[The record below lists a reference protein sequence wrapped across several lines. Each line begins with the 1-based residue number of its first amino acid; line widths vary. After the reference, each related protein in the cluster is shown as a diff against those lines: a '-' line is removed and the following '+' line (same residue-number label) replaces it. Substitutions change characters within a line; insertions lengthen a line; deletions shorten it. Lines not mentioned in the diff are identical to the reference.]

1 MKELLDGLGMNPS
14 LVTALEKQ
22 NITVPT
28 GIQRKV
34 IPEVLKNK
42 DLIVQS
48 ETGTGKTLAY
58 LVPVFEKLKAQ
69 ERIMQV
75 IILVPTHELAAQ
87 INRQIEHLSQNSEVK
102 LDSALIIGKV
112 NIERQIKKL
121 KDKPQIIVG
130 SPGRILELIRNRK
143 ISAHTIKT
151 IILDEADRLM
161 DENNIDGVKA
171 VIKTTLKERQIMMFS
186 ATILP
191 ETVKRA
197 KEIMKEP
204 EFIKAEGKATV
215 PDTIEHMYFVA
226 EQRDKIEVLR
236 KLIRIINPQKAIVFS
251 SKGDEIDVIV
261 SKLRY
266 HGLNAAG
273 IHGQNVKQE
282 RKRIID
288 GFRSGKL
295 QILVATDIA
304 ARGLDIEGITH
315 VFNMNAP
322 EEPDGYLHRAGRTG
336 RNGNEGVAV
345 SIVEKNELQLL
356 KNYCKALKINIIQKK
371 MYMGKISD
379 SKKAETRV

>member
-1 MKELLDGLGMNPS
+1 MKELFNSLEMNPS
-14 LVTALEKQ
+14 LVEALEKQ
-22 NITVPT
+22 NIITPT
-28 GIQRKV
+28 EIQRKV

-58 LVPVFEKLKAQ
+58 LIPVFEKLKAQ
-69 ERIMQV
+69 ERVMQV

-87 INRQIEHLSQNSEVK
+87 INRQIEHLSQNSGVK

-121 KDKPQIIVG
+121 KEKPQIIVG
-130 SPGRILELIRNRK
+130 SPGRILELIKNRK
-143 ISAHTIKT
+143 ISAHTVKT

-161 DENNIDGVKA
+161 DENNMDAVKA
-171 VIKTTLKERQIMMFS
+171 VIKTTLKERQLMMFS
-186 ATILP
+186 ATISGD
-191 ETVKRA
+191 TIKRA
-197 KEIMKEP
+197 KEVMKEP
-204 EFIKAEGKATV
+204 EFIKAEGKAKV

-236 KLIRIINPQKAIVFS
+236 KLIRIYSPQKAIVFTN
-251 SKGDEIDVIV
+251 KGDEIDVTV

-273 IHGQNVKQE
+273 IHGQNVKQD
-282 RKRIID
+282 RKKIID

-315 VFNMNAP
+315 VFNLNAP

-336 RNGNEGVAV
+336 RNGNAGIAV
-345 SIVEKNELQLL
+345 SIAAKNELPLI
-356 KNYCKALKINIIQKK
+356 KNYCKTLKINIVQKK
-371 MYMGKISD
+371 MYMGKIYD
-379 SKKAETRV
+379 SKKADTRV